1 MTNLALLRDPGCSV
15 IRIVRSLKILQMA
28 RSARRRRDVVVSIRV
43 ALCAR
48 NLSVCPSQ
56 GEGRFRMIKRGWL
69 PCGRGVADLALL
81 RDAGGQV
88 VWVRG
93 ALEVLDVARDACRR
107 GQVEISVGVTLI
119 ALQLRVSSR

>member
-1 MTNLALLRDPGCSV
+1 VADLALLRDPGCRV
-15 IRIVRSLKILQMA
+15 IRIVRSLKILQMTG
-28 RSARRRRDVVVSIRV
+28 SARRRRDVVVSIRV
-43 ALCAR
+43 ALCAC

-56 GEGRFRMIKRGWL
+56 GEGRFRMIKCGWL

-81 RDAGGQV
+81 GDAGSQV

-93 ALEVLDVARDACRR
+93 ALEVLDVARDACPR

-119 ALQLRVSSR
+119 ALQLRVSAR